1 MSQECEKVFCQPC
14 LITFCQLCLVFLF
27 LRSNQLNLSSNNF
40 LFEKVTN
47 SMLVVCRKHR
57 QMPFSFRKKACFAN
71 TYILQKINTYMDL
84 QKIIGEQEQRTAIET
99 DERICVINR
108 NQETEQKIRKKF
120 FRNVFVRVNYYYCK
134 IKDKI

>member
-1 MSQECEKVFCQPC
+1 
-14 LITFCQLCLVFLF
+14 
-27 LRSNQLNLSSNNF
+27 
-40 LFEKVTN
+40 
-47 SMLVVCRKHR
+47 
-57 QMPFSFRKKACFAN
+57 
-71 TYILQKINTYMDL
+71 MDL

-108 NQETEQKIRKKF
+108 NQETEQKIRKNF